1 VAVQACA
8 VRIELSEQ
16 NPVGETYLQVDGDA
30 WIQPLPARG
39 SRESLVIDIAHT
51 GCGRVVLN
59 PS

>member
-1 VAVQACA
+1 M
-8 VRIELSEQ
+8 RIELSEQ